1 MKEEFICYLWQF
13 GLWEG
18 EIRTTDGQKVK
29 QISPGIRN
37 SDSGPDFFNAR
48 VLVGDTEWAGN
59 VEIHVNSSDWY
70 LHKHEINKAYDSV
83 VLHVVYNANK
93 EIKSTK
99 GENIP
104 SVELKKNIPAKMY
117 SLYQEFMESKKSWI
131 ACENEIY
138 KVDTF
143 TINQFKEKLL
153 IERLESKTREVEKLL
168 EKTGRDWSQAF
179 FIHLSASL
187 GLKTNQFPF
196 EMLAKSISVYDL
208 ARVKNNK
215 LQLEAILYG
224 QSALLEKSDNSV
236 YVNSLKKEYA
246 YLRKKLKLNP
256 IEVEMW
262 KFMKMRPSGFPTI
275 RISQLADLI
284 HKSTALFS
292 ILMDFDKVKD
302 IRNAFEAESSQYWDT
317 HYTFET
323 ISPNRKKKLGRMAI
337 DRIIINTVVPFF
349 YVYGSLNMNEKLKD
363 KALKLLLM
371 LSAEKNT
378 IIDKWISL
386 GVVASNSFDTQAL
399 LELKKNFCDKKRCLE
414 CRVGNYLLI
423 LNK

>member
-18 EIRTTDGQKVK
+18 EICTTNGQKVK
-29 QISPGIRN
+29 QISPGMRN
-37 SDSGPDFFNAR
+37 VDSGPDFFNAR

-99 GENIP
+99 GEKIP

-117 SLYQEFMESKKSWI
+117 SLYQEFMESEKSWI
-131 ACENEIY
+131 ACEKEIY

-143 TINQFKEKLL
+143 TTNQFKEKLL
-153 IERLESKTREVEKLL
+153 IERLESKTKEVEKLL

-208 ARVKNNK
+208 SRVKNNK
-215 LQLEAILYG
+215 LQIEAILYG

-236 YVNSLKKEYA
+236 YVNSLKKEYS

-256 IEVEMW
+256 IEIEMW

-302 IRNAFEAESSQYWDT
+302 VRKAFEAEASRYWDT

-323 ISPNRKKKLGRMAI
+323 ISPNRKKKLGRMSI

-363 KALKLLLM
+363 KALKLLLT

-399 LELKKNFCDKKRCLE
+399 LELKKNFCNKKRCLE